1 MNYCSIDDAWKNSDS
16 LTEQFK
22 MKKKT
27 IENFSDDNDNNR
39 DHTNKIDD
47 FNYENSFIF
56 DDNLFYEINN
66 LDQKNI
72 NIENPYLEQRNINTE
87 QRNINTEQRNINTEQ
102 RNINTEQRNPYLE
115 QRNINTEQRNPYLDQ
130 RNPYLDQKNPYLDQR
145 NPYLDQKNP
154 YLDERNQYLKQRN
167 QNLEQRNQNLEPR
180 NMKPEETIL
189 TKTNN
194 YHNVFICDDF
204 LDHLETCKICRMK
217 MRKRFKSN
225 IIEKFDN
232 IVIDNKDTILLFLV
246 ILFALI
252 FCNLLV
258 NIFK

>member
-1 MNYCSIDDAWKNSDS
+1 MNYCSIEDAWKNSDS
-16 LTEQFK
+16 LTDQFK

-27 IENFSDDNDNNR
+27 IENFSADNDVQ
-39 DHTNKIDD
+39 HTIKIDDQEYFND
-47 FNYENSFIF
+47 FNYENNFNF
-56 DDNLFYEINN
+56 DFNNNLFDEINKETEIKKE
-66 LDQKNI
+66 KN
-72 NIENPYLEQRNINTE
+72 Q
-87 QRNINTEQRNINTEQ
+87 
-102 RNINTEQRNPYLE
+102 
-115 QRNINTEQRNPYLDQ
+115 
-130 RNPYLDQKNPYLDQR
+130 
-145 NPYLDQKNP
+145 
-154 YLDERNQYLKQRN
+154 
-167 QNLEQRNQNLEPR
+167 
-180 NMKPEETIL
+180 KPEEKPV

-217 MRKRFKSN
+217 MRKRFRSN

-232 IVIDNKDTILLFLV
+232 IIVDNKDTILLFLV

>member
-1 MNYCSIDDAWKNSDS
+1 MYLNSAFMNYCSIEDAWKNSDS

-27 IENFSDDNDNNR
+27 IENFSADNDVQP
-39 DHTNKIDD
+39 TIKIDDEEYYND
-47 FNYENSFIF
+47 FNYENSFNFNF
-56 DDNLFYEINN
+56 DNNLFDEIN
-66 LDQKNI
+66 K
-72 NIENPYLEQRNINTE
+72 ETE
-87 QRNINTEQRNINTEQ
+87 QKIIQENKI
-102 RNINTEQRNPYLE
+102 
-115 QRNINTEQRNPYLDQ
+115 
-130 RNPYLDQKNPYLDQR
+130 K
-145 NPYLDQKNP
+145 
-154 YLDERNQYLKQRN
+154 
-167 QNLEQRNQNLEPR
+167 
-180 NMKPEETIL
+180 KPQETAI

-232 IVIDNKDTILLFLV
+232 LIVDNKDTILLFLV